1 MLETKCKKPWSM
13 SDEQISQMRQLY
25 ESGVPSSKIAK
36 QMGVAKSTTARW
48 CRDLIDK
55 RVAAGIARPGVRVD
69 KRGLSAEDV
78 ITLRKRARALG
89 ESKPKAWAREFSTT
103 PASIS
108 SAIYGDTFRSVNDI
122 EPPLAKSEL
131 KRTYAKPHT
140 TEEERFARFKELVT
154 QVRFDLDHKKKD
166 WTIAEMADVMREFSG
181 GTVLPSHISMML
193 AARAPDVLMRLPMHR
208 EIPAEEFHTKNC
220 IYCGESFK
228 TPYTRMHCC
237 TDIDCVSRLDEKPMR
252 VSGTTARRKAAPTK
266 PKKPPV
272 QPQGCDKKDSKGN
285 PMWKAQCVVCEEE
298 FYAYAPGREVCNA
311 KYCRDVISEGEDH
324 GGDWVG
330 GP

>member
-1 MLETKCKKPWSM
+1 MLKKETGRPRIVT
-13 SDEQISQMRQLY
+13 DEQISQMRQLY
-25 ESGVPSSKIAK
+25 ESGVPSSQIAK

-55 RVAAGIARPGVRVD
+55 RVAAGTVRPGVRVN

-89 ESKPKAWAREFSTT
+89 ESKPKAWAREFHVTVS
-103 PASIS
+103 SIS
-108 SAIYGDTFRSVNDI
+108 SAIYGSTFRSVNDI
-122 EPPLAKSEL
+122 EPPLARSEL
-131 KRTYAKPHT
+131 KRIYAKPHVG
-140 TEEERFARFKELVT
+140 EEERFARFKALVE

-166 WTIAEMADVMREFSG
+166 WTIAEMAAVMREFTG

-193 AARAPDVLMRLPMHR
+193 AARATDVLMRLPMHV
-208 EIPAEEFHTKNC
+208 EIPAEEFHTKEC

-228 TPYTRMHCC
+228 TPYMRMHCC

-252 VSGTTARRKAAPTK
+252 WHGTTARRKAAPPK
-266 PKKPPV
+266 PKKLPKPKTA
-272 QPQGCDKKDSKGN
+272 GDKKDSKGN

-330 GP
+330 